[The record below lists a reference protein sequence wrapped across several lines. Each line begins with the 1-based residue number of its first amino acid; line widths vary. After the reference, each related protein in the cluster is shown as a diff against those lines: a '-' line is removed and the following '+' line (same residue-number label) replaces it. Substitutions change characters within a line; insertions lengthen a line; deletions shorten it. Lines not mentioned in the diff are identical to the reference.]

1 MLEFIDKLMEKL
13 QEMKSNL
20 EDDSDEEL
28 ERAKDFV
35 FQETQKSISSGSPPV
50 GANWPDLKGMTI
62 DMREQDGISSD
73 QPLKATGS
81 MLNALTVEKRDDG
94 YFVGWKSDKDAWNA
108 MSAMLGTG
116 YSGNGGFEHEFDTTT
131 KEIPV
136 TKEMRWMLATEY
148 GIFYSRNKVR
158 VPPRPVVRPVIDQA
172 DKQFDVDFTLVAPS

>member
-13 QEMKSNL
+13 QEFKSDL
-20 EDDSDEEL
+20 EDDSDEEI
-28 ERAKDFV
+28 EKAKSFV
-35 FQETQKSISSGSPPV
+35 FNQIQKSISSGSPPT

-62 DMREQDGISSD
+62 DMREQDGITSD

-81 MLNALTVEKRDDG
+81 MLNALTVEKKGNG
-94 YFVGWKSDKDAWNA
+94 YFVGWKPSEDAWNA

-116 YSGNGGFEHEFDTTT
+116 YSGSGGFEHEFDTTT

-136 TKEMRWMLATEY
+136 TKEMRWMLAMEY
-148 GIFYSRNKVR
+148 GIYYRGNKIN

-172 DKQFDVDFTLVAPS
+172 DKQFDVEFTLVAPS